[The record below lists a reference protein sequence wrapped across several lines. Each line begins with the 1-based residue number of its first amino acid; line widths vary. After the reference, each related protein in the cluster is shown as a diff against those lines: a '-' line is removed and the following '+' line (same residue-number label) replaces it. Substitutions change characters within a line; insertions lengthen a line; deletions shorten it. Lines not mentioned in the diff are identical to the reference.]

1 MTVTCPASSSACAQP
16 GPPPAA
22 APSADTRAPAAA
34 SSAELRAPAA
44 APSAE
49 LRAAITFGPT
59 CAELGRQP
67 APAPRAAVV
76 TAAVVGGSGFTGAL
90 LAELLLRHP
99 QVLLEQMSSARLAGA
114 RVAEHLPRLHTGL
127 RFCPPGE
134 IGGVDVAFVC
144 APHGQA
150 AHVVG
155 RLLDDGVRV
164 IDLSA
169 DFRLDADAYGAW
181 YGPHPCPE
189 LLPEAVY
196 GLTELHRTEIGA
208 ARLVANPGC
217 YPTAALLALAPL
229 APLGLLDVVIDAK
242 SGVSGAGRTPSERT
256 HFCSVA
262 GDLVAY
268 GLAGH
273 RHYPEIVAGLAAAAG
288 AAPAALAAPAAPAAP
303 AEATDA
309 ADGVPALASAP
320 TVTFVPHLMPV
331 DRGIVET
338 IYVRAARLPS
348 AAALRELYEG
358 AYGGE
363 RFVAVSETPPELKDV
378 VGTNGCRIFAT
389 VHEQT
394 QRLVVVAAIDNLMK
408 GASGQAVQN
417 LNVMAGFPE
426 HWGLT

>member
-1 MTVTCPASSSACAQP
+1 MTVTCPVSPSAFSQP
-16 GPPPAA
+16 DAPFPAA
-22 APSADTRAPAAA
+22 ATGVTQPDPPFPSPAAA
-34 SSAELRAPAA
+34 TAVGTQPVQPPVRAVGDPACGEVCPPPTPVSAA
-44 APSAE
+44 
-49 LRAAITFGPT
+49 G
-59 CAELGRQP
+59 
-67 APAPRAAVV
+67 VV

-99 QVLLEQMSSARLAGA
+99 KVSLEQMSSARLAGA
-114 RVAEHLPRLHTGL
+114 PVADHLPRLHTGL
-127 RFCPPGE
+127 RFCAPGE

-150 AHVVG
+150 AHAVS
-155 RLLDDGVRV
+155 RLLDDGARV

-169 DFRLDADAYGAW
+169 DFRLDADAYAAW
-181 YGPHPCPE
+181 YRPHPYPE

-196 GLTELHRTEIGA
+196 GLTELHRAQIAA

-229 APLGLLDVVIDAK
+229 ASLGLLDVVIDAK
-242 SGVSGAGRTPSERT
+242 SGISGAGRTPTKRT

-273 RHYPEIVAGLAAAAG
+273 RHYPEIVAGLAAAAAG
-288 AAPAALAAPAAPAAP
+288 AA
-303 AEATDA
+303 
-309 ADGVPALASAP
+309 AP
-320 TVTFVPHLMPV
+320 TVTCVPHLMPV

-338 IYVRAARLPS
+338 IYVRTARLPS
-348 AAALRELYEG
+348 AAALRDLYEE
-358 AYGGE
+358 AYAGE
-363 RFVAVSETPPELKDV
+363 RFVTVSEAPPELKDV
-378 VGTNGCRIFAT
+378 VGTNGCRIFVT
-389 VHEQT
+389 VHEQA

-417 LNVMAGFPE
+417 LNRMAGFPE

>member
-1 MTVTCPASSSACAQP
+1 MTATCPVSSSAFSQP
-16 GPPPAA
+16 DTPFPSAAAAAATAVGTQPVQPLVRVAGDPACGEGCPPPA
-22 APSADTRAPAAA
+22 PLSA
-34 SSAELRAPAA
+34 
-44 APSAE
+44 
-49 LRAAITFGPT
+49 
-59 CAELGRQP
+59 
-67 APAPRAAVV
+67 AAVV

-99 QVLLEQMSSARLAGA
+99 KVSLEQMSSARLAGTP
-114 RVAEHLPRLHTGL
+114 VADHLPRLHTGL
-127 RFCPPGE
+127 RFCAPGE
-134 IGGVDVAFVC
+134 IGSVDVAFVC

-150 AHVVG
+150 AHAVS
-155 RLLDDGVRV
+155 RLLDDGARV

-169 DFRLDADAYGAW
+169 DFRLDADAYAAW
-181 YGPHPCPE
+181 YRPHPYPE

-196 GLTELHRTEIGA
+196 GLTELHRAQIAA

-229 APLGLLDVVIDAK
+229 ACLGLLDVVVDAK
-242 SGVSGAGRTPSERT
+242 SGVSGAGRTPTERT

-273 RHYPEIVAGLAAAAG
+273 RHYPEIVAGLAAAAAGATGRGEATAAAAEG
-288 AAPAALAAPAAPAAP
+288 AAGPEPG
-303 AEATDA
+303 DA
-309 ADGVPALASAP
+309 SACVPARPVAP

-348 AAALRELYEG
+348 VATLRNLYEE

-363 RFVAVSETPPELKDV
+363 RFVTMSEAPPELKDV

-389 VHEQT
+389 VHEQA

-417 LNVMAGFPE
+417 LNCMAGFPE